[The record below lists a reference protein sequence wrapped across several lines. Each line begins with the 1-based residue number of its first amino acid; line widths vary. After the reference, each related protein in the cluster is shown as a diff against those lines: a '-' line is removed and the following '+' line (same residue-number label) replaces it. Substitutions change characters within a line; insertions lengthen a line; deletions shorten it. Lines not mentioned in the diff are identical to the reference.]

1 MKQSHF
7 QHVEMANLLS
17 GLEIELTNGINIFFA
32 CWYNFIEIKLKVL
45 GVCMVKNW
53 CGQSCDGTLKLT
65 VFEEWTDGVNWF
77 FVMQIHKN

>member
-45 GVCMVKNW
+45 GVCMVKN
-53 CGQSCDGTLKLT
+53 
-65 VFEEWTDGVNWF
+65 
-77 FVMQIHKN
+77 

>member
-32 CWYNFIEIKLKVL
+32 CWYNFMKINLKVL
-45 GVCMVKNW
+45 GIGIVKNGY
-53 CGQSCDGTLKLT
+53 GQSCDARLKLT
-65 VFEEWTDGVNWF
+65 VSEE
-77 FVMQIHKN
+77 